1 MRALLVTIGIL
12 LAAVGGAVAYRAAF
26 GDVPSA
32 FIVNEASGSV
42 REVHNVWRV
51 ALGVLLLVAGAGLA
65 FFAARRGRA

>member
-12 LAAVGGAVAYRAAF
+12 LAAAGGAVAYRAAF
-26 GDVPSA
+26 VDAPSA

-51 ALGVLLLVAGAGLA
+51 ALGVLLLVAGSALA
-65 FFAARRGRA
+65 FFAARRRRP